1 MCVVCVLMNDDVQMK
16 KKRKSLS
23 DFTPNCSSKRAPLF
37 LFFFALGETFFLFQ
51 GLYKKRL
58 ITKSSPQRQTTKQRR
73 EKKVNTEEEEE
84 FERTRKNKYK
94 RENDDQRFYH
104 LVLAECEIDDG
115 FFIVKKVVFFV

>member
-1 MCVVCVLMNDDVQMK
+1 M
-16 KKRKSLS
+16 
-23 DFTPNCSSKRAPLF
+23 
-37 LFFFALGETFFLFQ
+37 FFFAFFFSGFILKTTDNQIKPAETN
-51 GLYKKRL
+51 
-58 ITKSSPQRQTTKQRR
+58 TKTEER
-73 EKKVNTEEEEE
+73 EKKVNTEEEE